1 MMNFVIGSLL
11 IVLLVL
17 FPEMDGEFIRYHYFW
32 EKGMNFRTR
41 ASPDI

>member
-1 MMNFVIGSLL
+1 MVNFVIGSLL
-11 IVLLVL
+11 IIFLVL
-17 FPEMDGEFIRYHYFW
+17 FPMMDGEFIRYHYFW